1 MYRILVII
9 ATLILTSS
17 LHAQPRF
24 GLSEEDYAIALR
36 WLRTDCL
43 APEAKSLLDL
53 LVSRRVAMQ
62 QAFTRALAEGPTAEE
77 VAAVRS
83 SGAAR
88 WRAQRE
94 FIDRPEVR
102 EALPADQWQALR
114 NQTEDGVIRSEV
126 DNFVSGYKSNA
137 MAGLAVVGD
146 DNALA
151 QLRDLAGKGGPD
163 AIAARG
169 ALAYRESL
177 TTR

>member
-1 MYRILVII
+1 MLRILVII
-9 ATLILTSS
+9 ATLMLASG

-24 GLSEEDYAIALR
+24 GLSEADYALALR
-36 WLRTDCL
+36 WLQTDCL

-62 QAFTRALAEGPTAEE
+62 QAFTRALAEGPTADE
-77 VAAVRS
+77 VAAVRAS
-83 SGAAR
+83 SIAR

-94 FIDRPEVR
+94 FIERPEIR

-114 NQTEDGVIRSEV
+114 NQSEDGVIRSEV

-137 MAGLAVVGD
+137 MSGLAVVGD
-146 DNALA
+146 DAA
-151 QLRDLAGKGGPD
+151 MQQLRELAGKGGPD

>member
-1 MYRILVII
+1 
-9 ATLILTSS
+9 
-17 LHAQPRF
+17 
-24 GLSEEDYAIALR
+24 
-36 WLRTDCL
+36 
-43 APEAKSLLDL
+43 
-53 LVSRRVAMQ
+53 MQ

-77 VAAVRS
+77 VAAVRA

-146 DNALA
+146 DDALA